1 MRKFIMLVVV
11 AALGGGGY
19 QFSQKFRIEG
29 LDSLHVVP
37 RDGSAE
43 SNYGQVS
50 LPQVQRTA
58 GSIRIASFNIQ
69 VFGEKKL
76 SNPRVRGLLAEI
88 VRQFD
93 VIAVQE
99 IRSKQDI
106 LPQFVDVLNSSGRH
120 YDFVIGPRLGRTAS
134 KEQYA
139 FIFDTA
145 SIEIDRNSLYTVA
158 DPDDRLHRE
167 PLVGWFRVR
176 GPSPEQAFTFSLV
189 DIHTDPDETRSELD
203 ALAAVFRAV
212 RDDGR
217 GEDDVIILGDLNVDD
232 HHLGMLGQLPQVHW
246 AISGVAT
253 NTRGDKLY
261 DNLVF
266 SSAATSEYTGRWGV
280 FDMIRQFNL
289 TVDEALEVS
298 DHMPVWA
305 EFNLIE
311 GGQGGR
317 VATRPFNAH
326 GRGVGMQLSKTIE
339 DALQF
344 AAALLATQE
353 RKGSGVPYVAHLL
366 GVTSLVLEY
375 GGDEE
380 QAIAALLHDAV
391 EDQGGQPTLDEIR
404 RRYGQRVAT
413 IVEAC
418 TDADVIPKP
427 PWQERKE
434 KYLAHLATADSSARL
449 VAAAD
454 KLYNLRTIVADY
466 RAEGDAIWP
475 RFTTGKPGTT
485 WYYRAVLDVLAKG
498 ERSPIIDELARTVE
512 QFEQL
517 VGKPRS

>member
-1 MRKFIMLVVV
+1 MRKFVLLVIV
-11 AALGGGGY
+11 AVIGGGGY
-19 QFSQKFRIEG
+19 KFLQKFRIEG
-29 LDSLHVVP
+29 LENLHVVP
-37 RDGSAE
+37 RDGSSE

-58 GSIRIASFNIQ
+58 GAIRVASFNIQ

-93 VIAVQE
+93 VVAVQE

-106 LPQFVDVLNSSGRH
+106 LPQFVDMINSSGRH
-120 YDFVIGPRLGRTAS
+120 YDFVVGPRLGRTNS

-145 SIEIDRNSLYTVA
+145 SIEIDRTSLYTVA

-176 GPSPEQAFTFSLV
+176 GPPPEQAFTFSLV

-232 HHLGMLGQLPQVHW
+232 HHLGMLGQLPQIHW

-261 DNLVF
+261 DNIVF
-266 SSAATSEYTGRWGV
+266 SRAATSEYTGRWGV

-305 EFNLIE
+305 EFNLHE

-326 GRGVGMQLSKTIE
+326 
-339 DALQF
+339 
-344 AAALLATQE
+344 
-353 RKGSGVPYVAHLL
+353 
-366 GVTSLVLEY
+366 
-375 GGDEE
+375 
-380 QAIAALLHDAV
+380 
-391 EDQGGQPTLDEIR
+391 
-404 RRYGQRVAT
+404 
-413 IVEAC
+413 
-418 TDADVIPKP
+418 
-427 PWQERKE
+427 
-434 KYLAHLATADSSARL
+434 
-449 VAAAD
+449 
-454 KLYNLRTIVADY
+454 
-466 RAEGDAIWP
+466 
-475 RFTTGKPGTT
+475 
-485 WYYRAVLDVLAKG
+485 
-498 ERSPIIDELARTVE
+498 
-512 QFEQL
+512 
-517 VGKPRS
+517 